1 MAQPQTAAF
10 TITINTTAD
19 GPFSLYS
26 ILSTGL
32 APTGCTLGV
41 GASITPVTGKPIALV
56 NVQVATGGNLY
67 LGDASVTP
75 TTNGGLVVYT
85 GASQTLQPVPGV
97 AWANSIYFN
106 ADAATTVVNF
116 WVFYGA

>member
-10 TITINTTAD
+10 SLTITATSS

-32 APTGCTLGV
+32 APTGCTLGT
-41 GASITPVTGKPIALV
+41 GAVITPVTGKPIALV
-56 NVQVATGGNLY
+56 NVQVASGGNLY
-67 LGDASVTP
+67 LGDSTVTP
-75 TTNGGLVVYT
+75 ATNGGLVVYT

-106 ADAATTVVNF
+106 ADANTTIVNF